1 MQTLPQNKKIILFDG
16 LCNLCN
22 SSVQFLIKRDSKDIF
37 RFVSLQSE
45 LGKELLS
52 KLPIAIQKTDSII
65 LYESEAVFYYKSQ
78 AVFQIIKSLGGI
90 FNCLLIFKLLPTYF
104 TDTLYDLVAKNRYQW
119 FGKKQHC
126 LVPTKELKSKFLDEM
141 VLHDNCH
148 ELVL

>member
-1 MQTLPQNKKIILFDG
+1 MRDLPQNKKIILFDG

-22 SSVQFLIKRDSKDIF
+22 SSVQFLIKKDSKDIF
-37 RFVSLQSE
+37 RFVSIQSE
-45 LGKELLS
+45 LGKELLY

-90 FNCLLIFKLLPTYF
+90 FKFLLIFKLLPNSF
-104 TDTLYDLVAKNRYQW
+104 TNTIYDYIARNRYRW

-126 LVPTKELKSKFLDEM
+126 LVPTMELQSKFLE
-141 VLHDNCH
+141 
-148 ELVL
+148 

>member
-1 MQTLPQNKKIILFDG
+1 MRDLPQNKKIILFDG

-78 AVFQIIKSLGGI
+78 AVFQILKSLGGL
-90 FNCLLIFKLLPTYF
+90 FNLLLIFKLLPHSIHDF
-104 TDTLYDLVAKNRYQW
+104 IYDYIAKNRYHW
-119 FGKKQHC
+119 FGKKEQC
-126 LVPTKELKSKFLDEM
+126 LVPTKEIQSKFL
-141 VLHDNCH
+141 N
-148 ELVL
+148 

>member
-1 MQTLPQNKKIILFDG
+1 M
-16 LCNLCN
+16 
-22 SSVQFLIKRDSKDIF
+22 
-37 RFVSLQSE
+37 SLQSE

-65 LYESEAVFYYKSQ
+65 LYESEALFYYKSK
-78 AVFQIIKSLGGI
+78 AIFQIIKSLGGI

-104 TDTLYDLVAKNRYQW
+104 TDTLYDFVAKNRYQW

-141 VLHDNCH
+141 VLHDKCH
-148 ELVL
+148 ELEL

>member
-52 KLPIAIQKTDSII
+52 KLPIAIRNTDSII
-65 LYESEAVFYYKSQ
+65 LFESEVIFYFKSQ
-78 AVFQIIKSLGGI
+78 AIFQIIKSLGGL
-90 FNCLLIFKLLPTYF
+90 FNCLLIFKLLPHSI
-104 TDTLYDLVAKNRYQW
+104 YDVFYDYIAKNRYQW
-119 FGKKQHC
+119 FGKKEQC
-126 LVPTKELKSKFLDEM
+126 LVPTKEIQSKFL
-141 VLHDNCH
+141 N
-148 ELVL
+148 

>member
-1 MQTLPQNKKIILFDG
+1 MRDLPQNKKIILFDG

-37 RFVSLQSE
+37 LFVSLQSE

-78 AVFQIIKSLGGI
+78 AVFQIIKSLGGL
-90 FNCLLIFKLLPTYF
+90 FNLLLIFKLLPHSIHDF
-104 TDTLYDLVAKNRYQW
+104 IYDYIAKNRYHW
-119 FGKKQHC
+119 FGKKEQC
-126 LVPTKELKSKFLDEM
+126 LVPT
-141 VLHDNCH
+141 
-148 ELVL
+148 

>member
-78 AVFQIIKSLGGI
+78 AVFQIIKTLGGL
-90 FNCLLIFKLLPTYF
+90 FNCLLIFKLLPYSMC
-104 TDTLYDLVAKNRYQW
+104 DVVYDYIAKNRYQW
-119 FGKKQHC
+119 FGKKEQC
-126 LVPTKELKSKFLDEM
+126 LVPTSEIQSKFL
-141 VLHDNCH
+141 N
-148 ELVL
+148 